1 MILSLHIK
9 NYALINELAINF
21 EKGFTIITGETGAGK
36 SILLGALNLI
46 AGQRA
51 DTNVLLNKEEKCIVE
66 AEFDISKLNLKDFF
80 ELNDLDFQKKS
91 IIRREIGSNG
101 KTRAFINDTPV
112 NLALLKELSQHLID
126 IHSQHQSLEIN
137 EKNTQLSYLDIVAE
151 HENAVDEYSTIFTKY
166 KTYQNQ
172 LLKLVD
178 HEKQLRKDFDYFQ
191 FQWQE
196 IDELK
201 LEINEIKSLKSEL
214 AVINHAEEIKLN
226 LAKVNQL
233 LSQTEIN
240 AIAQLNE
247 GKNILSSVAKYD
259 EELIDLQKR
268 LNSAVIELKDIDAE
282 IENKLEIINF
292 DPERLN
298 FLNERISQIE
308 RLMRKHQVQKE
319 EELIAL
325 KNEFESKLQG
335 VDSAAIEIEK
345 LNLKI
350 KEIEASLS
358 KNALLLRKQRNLSI
372 PIFEKTVTAIL
383 VQLGMPDAQFII
395 KLTPISNYS
404 QTGCD
409 EVEFLFSANKGVA
422 PASLQK
428 VASGGELSRIMLAVK
443 SIIAKQK
450 TLPSILFDEIDTGV
464 SGDVAAKMAIIL
476 KELSIN
482 LQVISITHLPQIASK
497 GHHHW
502 YVFKNNEKQ
511 QTTTHIKI
519 LNAEERI
526 NEIAKMLS
534 NEKMSAAAVSNAKE
548 LLGYTTKKIAK

>member
-178 HEKQLRKDFDYFQ
+178 HEKQLRKDFDYFL